1 MGKCE
6 FNDKPIVSEK
16 EVKLQAQLIAQ
27 KFIDKNAKLKAEL
40 KAQKLAEEKEK
51 LEDELR
57 KQILEEE
64 KEKLKNELRAKIKA
78 ELRANNLSKEKAEQK
93 AKKLAMEKARLAKG
107 KAELKAKKLAKEKAI
122 IEAQRKAQNKKD
134 FLEHVNM
141 IKDIELFLS
150 KGSSFDS
157 IKIANLFVKFNGLA
171 QSKWTSNTFKAYR
184 KLKNYALSYNDFKD
198 FIIN

>member
-1 MGKCE
+1 MSTNMTAGTTNANFLLTFELRKKSKILFFDGIKKGTAKGAPWVEAMGKCE

-27 KFIDKNAKLKAEL
+27 KFIDDNAKLKAEL

-78 ELRANNLSKEKAEQK
+78 NLEQ
-93 AKKLAMEKARLAKG
+93 
-107 KAELKAKKLAKEKAI
+107 I
-122 IEAQRKAQNKKD
+122 
-134 FLEHVNM
+134 
-141 IKDIELFLS
+141 
-150 KGSSFDS
+150 
-157 IKIANLFVKFNGLA
+157 
-171 QSKWTSNTFKAYR
+171 T
-184 KLKNYALSYNDFKD
+184 
-198 FIIN
+198 